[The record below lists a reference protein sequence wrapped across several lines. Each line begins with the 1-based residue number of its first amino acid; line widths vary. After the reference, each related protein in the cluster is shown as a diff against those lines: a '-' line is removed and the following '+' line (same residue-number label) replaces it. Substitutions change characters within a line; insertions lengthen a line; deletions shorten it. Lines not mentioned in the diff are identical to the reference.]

1 MYSDAYFEDFTIGMY
16 NTIGSFLNTCGYRIF
31 VRGTLTIDEG
41 CGIYCTGSDASTRT
55 NPGNGGYGAT
65 LSAGTDG
72 VNGGVG
78 GEASGEL
85 TESDGGY
92 GGSSGGTGGIVFIA
106 ARNIVNNGTI
116 SVEGGDG
123 ADGLDGNPAGG

>member
-1 MYSDAYFEDFTIGMY
+1 MYSDAYFEDFTIGM
-16 NTIGSFLNTCGYRIF
+16 NDTTGSFLNTCGYRIF
-31 VRGTLTIDEG
+31 VRGTLTIDSG
-41 CGIYCTGSDASTRT
+41 CGIYCTGSDASGRT

-72 VNGGVG
+72 VNGGTAGPAGGSTNVG
-78 GEASGEL
+78 GV
-85 TESDGGY
+85 

-123 ADGLDGNPAGG
+123 AAGGAGAIDE